1 MSLLKKI
8 QKGSFWINVLKV
20 SIPFLIFVTLFS
32 LLVNSGSALFSGDLE
47 TVNAINF
54 SENKWQR
61 FWLTKVTVSI
71 LYAIYVVNKKTK

>member
-8 QKGSFWINVLKV
+8 QKGSFWVNVLKV
-20 SIPFLIFVTLFS
+20 SVPFLVFVTLFS

>member
-8 QKGSFWINVLKV
+8 QKGNFWINVLKV
-20 SIPFLIFVTLFS
+20 SVPFLVFVTLFS
-32 LLVNSGSALFSGDLE
+32 LLVNSGSALFSGDFE

>member
-8 QKGSFWINVLKV
+8 QKGSFWVNVLKV
-20 SIPFLIFVTLFS
+20 SVPFLVFVTLFS
-32 LLVNSGSALFSGDLE
+32 LLVNSGGALFSGDFE

>member
-8 QKGSFWINVLKV
+8 QKGSFWVNVVKV
-20 SIPFLIFVTLFS
+20 SVPFLVFVTLFS
-32 LLVNSGSALFSGDLE
+32 LLVNSGSALFSGDFE